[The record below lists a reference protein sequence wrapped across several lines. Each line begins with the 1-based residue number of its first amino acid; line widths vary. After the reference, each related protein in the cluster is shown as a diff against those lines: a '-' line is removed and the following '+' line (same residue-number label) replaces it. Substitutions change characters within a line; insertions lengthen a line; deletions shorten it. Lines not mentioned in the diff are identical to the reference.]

1 MGLLD
6 FFKKKKKS
14 TKQLNQN
21 GIVSSK
27 SNMSNDFVKYFQVHP
42 DIKELIWIENGPKK
56 NFFPPKNTEDVFQIG
71 DFTITFTMTGR
82 EEPSLIDMN
91 LEVTQLGKRQQVNS
105 LPYYPTYKELT
116 PQQKYTYWDFLS
128 NPYQPVEDIG
138 YVFILYYGLE
148 RHLLIDKYEKAINAI
163 IKLREVH
170 KNRSFQFYSGN
181 AIVLSC
187 MLHQRAD
194 IMQVFLESLDQDYK
208 KGFSEKLYLLSFYSF
223 MEPMEAED
231 VMRLSKV
238 FGFSKTN
245 YIKGYP
251 ELFSKTLQS
260 RIIEKFGTSEVP
272 LNQILS
278 NLNRLPAEQM
288 RLFANTS
295 LMDETI
301 NFPDITASDGVQK
314 VMFNLLNET
323 HERVKKQ
330 LAEMRKN
337 NVAPKR
343 EEQPKKLKKPL
354 KFDYVKEAHLLDE
367 LKKNKNNPVDKHFV
381 YNQLQDFYYKYRELD
396 PVYVEEC
403 IKYCEAD
410 IQLLDQLNERYVKE
424 SIANLSYMERTHS
437 KEEYKNEVQKVKK
450 QKFQGRIP
458 AFSRLA
464 IIYEKRKDYD
474 SAIKISNNAIEYYSD
489 QGMNTSE
496 FEKRLNR
503 LRQKVKV

>member
-1 MGLLD
+1 MGLFD
-6 FFKKKKKS
+6 FFKKKKKAD
-14 TKQLNQN
+14 KQLNQN
-21 GIVSSK
+21 GIVHSK
-27 SNMSNDFVKYFQVHP
+27 RNLSNDFIQCFQVHP

-71 DFTITFTMTGR
+71 DFTITITFTMTGS

-91 LEVTQLGKRQQVNS
+91 LEVNQLGKRQQVDL
-105 LPYYPTYKELT
+105 LPYFPTYKELT

-128 NPYQPVEDIG
+128 NPYQPVEDMG

-148 RHLLIDKYEKAINAI
+148 RHLFMDKYEEAINAI

-170 KNRSFQFYSGN
+170 QNSSFQFYSGN

-194 IMQVFLESLDQDYK
+194 IMKIYIESLNKDYK
-208 KGFSEKLYLLSFYSF
+208 KGFSDKLYLLSIYSF
-223 MEPMEAED
+223 MEPLEAED

-251 ELFSKTLQS
+251 ELFSKSIQS
-260 RIIEKFGTSEVP
+260 RIKEKYGKSAIP
-272 LNQILS
+272 LNEIISDLS
-278 NLNRLPAEQM
+278 SLPTEQM

-295 LMDETI
+295 LFDETI
-301 NFPDITASDGVQK
+301 NVPDITASDQVQK
-314 VMFNLLNET
+314 VMFDLLNET
-323 HERVKKQ
+323 HESVKKQ

-337 NVAPKR
+337 KVAPKR
-343 EEQPKKLKKPL
+343 EEQPKKPKKSL
-354 KFDYVKEAHLLDE
+354 KFDYVKEGRLLDE
-367 LKKNKNNPVDKHFV
+367 LKKNKNKPVDKHFV
-381 YNQLQDFYYKYRELD
+381 YNQLQDFYYRYRELD
-396 PVYVEEC
+396 PMYVEEC

-424 SIANLSYMERTHS
+424 RVENLRYMERTHS
-437 KEEYKNEVQKVKK
+437 KKEYNTEVQEVKK
-450 QKFQGRIP
+450 QRFQGRIP

-464 IIYEKRKDYD
+464 IIYEKRKDYE
-474 SAIKISNNAIEYYSD
+474 SAIKISNNAIEYYNN
-489 QGMNTSE
+489 QGMDTSE
-496 FEKRLNR
+496 FEKRLDR
-503 LRQKVKV
+503 LR